1 MLVLLDSSYSTFV
14 YFWGFFFLLVILW
27 SASGKGFFKQ
37 YLVIVVED
45 TRIYA
50 YSTFP
55 VVKLPT
61 SLRTKRT
68 CFSYSALA
76 AQDVNVSWFI

>member
-1 MLVLLDSSYSTFV
+1 MFAVIGLIVFDLRILL
-14 YFWGFFFLLVILW
+14 GFFSFNYSVECLRE
-27 SASGKGFFKQ
+27 GFFEQ
-37 YLVIVVED
+37 DLVIVVED

-50 YSTFP
+50 YSTVS

-61 SLRTKRT
+61 WLRTTWT

-76 AQDVNVSWFI
+76 AQDVNVS